1 MPAMNEEISRL
12 WDKARETEL
21 GRDPEHM
28 RRAYEA
34 IVELDPLQPAAWLKL
49 SQLSMHGGAYRD
61 SRNAALRAAE
71 ATLLARRWRALP
83 FVAAQLLQF
92 DERELVVNLIINSH
106 QTFTCH
112 HCKHIVQR

>member
-34 IVELDPLQPAAWLKL
+34 RVDLDP
-49 SQLSMHGGAYRD
+49 
-61 SRNAALRAAE
+61 
-71 ATLLARRWRALP
+71 
-83 FVAAQLLQF
+83 
-92 DERELVVNLIINSH
+92 
-106 QTFTCH
+106 
-112 HCKHIVQR
+112 